1 MELKRVVE
9 ALLFAS
15 KEPLKI
21 KKIAEIIGDGVA
33 ASDIRRAIRELQDE
47 YEQTGRSF
55 GIVEVARGYQLRSR
69 PEFSE
74 YVRKLYKIERSENL
88 SVAALETLAIIAYR
102 QPITRAEIEHIRGVN
117 VEGVLR
123 TLLSKRF
130 IKVVGHKQVPGR
142 PLLYGTSEEFLKHFG
157 LRSLA
162 DLPKLDDVAG
172 DVNAG
177 KTQEA
182 EG

>member
-21 KKIAEIIGDGVA
+21 RKIAEIIGDGVA

-55 GIVEVARGYQLRSR
+55 GIVEV
-69 PEFSE
+69 FSE